1 MNKLLKLKV
10 LRQVSLVF
18 LLFFVLSEVELVF
31 ITVNFMLFTI
41 VILNS
46 LILLKHLNFGYII
59 VKILEIKIPI
69 MIIVLYLKM

>member
-1 MNKLLKLKV
+1 M